1 MTNLECHSVRTRA
14 LALTGLLALLAL
26 VAAGAAAAAGGGFQ
40 PVTPQSPNASRI
52 TSTYWFVFGF
62 ALAIFL
68 LVEIALVVFIIRYRS
83 RGRGREV
90 EGAQVHGHARLELL
104 WTAVPVLILVAIAVF
119 TFYKLPGIKN
129 VPKASAADP
138 QLEVKVLGR
147 QFYWEFLYPNGAV
160 AVDTMRAP
168 RGRVVKLDVTSPR
181 FDVIHSWWVP
191 ALGGKI
197 DAIPGNT
204 NHTWFDA
211 DKAGTFH
218 GRCAEFC
225 GMFHAAM
232 TSQVQALPP
241 AQFDTW
247 VKQRAANPIGSGL
260 GRETFQGTCGK
271 CHGMQGQ
278 GGVGPALT
286 GNPLITQRGGIT
298 RLLENGGV
306 TMPPVGRGW
315 PRSQL
320 NALLAYLSTNIAKTG
335 SGGR

>member
-1 MTNLECHSVRTRA
+1 VRPR
-14 LALTGLLALLAL
+14 LLALLCPVASLAL
-26 VAAGAAAAAGGGFQ
+26 ALAGTAAAAGGGFA
-40 PVTPQSPNASRI
+40 PVSPHSPNDSGI
-52 TSTYWFVFGF
+52 DTTYWLVFGF
-62 ALAIFL
+62 AAAIFI
-68 LVEIALVVFIIRYRS
+68 LVEVTLVVFIIRYRS

-90 EGAQVHGHARLELL
+90 EGAQVHGHMRLELL
-104 WTAVPVLILVAIAVF
+104 WTAVPVLILVAIAAF

-129 VPKASAADP
+129 VPKATAAGN

-160 AVDTMRAP
+160 AVDTLRAP

-181 FDVIHSWWVP
+181 FDVIHSWWIP

-204 NHTWFDA
+204 NHTWFNA
-211 DKAGTFH
+211 DTAGTYH

-225 GMFHAAM
+225 GLLHAAM
-232 TSQVQALPP
+232 AAKVQVLPP
-241 AQFDTW
+241 AEYHQWLLSRTPPNHED
-247 VKQRAANPIGSGL
+247 L
-260 GRETFQGTCGK
+260 GRETFQGTCAK

-286 GNPLITQRGGIT
+286 GSPLVTQRAGIT
-298 RLLENGGV
+298 ALLEKGGV

-315 PRSQL
+315 PKSQL
-320 NALLAYLSTNIAKTG
+320 NALLDYLSKDIAKQG
-335 SGGR
+335 SSGG